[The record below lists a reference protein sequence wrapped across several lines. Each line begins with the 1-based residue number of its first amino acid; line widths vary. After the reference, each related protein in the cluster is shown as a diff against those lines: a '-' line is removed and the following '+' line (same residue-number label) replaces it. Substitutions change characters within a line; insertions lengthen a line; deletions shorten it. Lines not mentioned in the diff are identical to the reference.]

1 MTNILIGKFGKVISF
16 NAEKWGMTGGDSE
29 SAILISCMAQCY
41 PDVNFYIASRND
53 YSTLDS
59 HSKNKINKNNNL
71 YDAWENY
78 SKDLGIDN
86 QDWLKHYF
94 ESEGIELDFG
104 LIYGGVSAGCT
115 IPNSMYLIT
124 EPDKVATPM
133 SSSKRSVGIIA
144 KFLNDTGLP
153 YFEIGEDPRYL
164 PVRARDIFNR
174 SKKILGGA
182 NISFTTTNI
191 KDY

>member
-29 SAILISCMAQCY
+29 SAILISCMAQSY

-53 YSTLDS
+53 YGTLNS
-59 HSKNKINKNNNL
+59 HTTNVINKNNNL

-94 ESEGIELDFG
+94 
-104 LIYGGVSAGCT
+104 
-115 IPNSMYLIT
+115 
-124 EPDKVATPM
+124 
-133 SSSKRSVGIIA
+133 
-144 KFLNDTGLP
+144 
-153 YFEIGEDPRYL
+153 
-164 PVRARDIFNR
+164 
-174 SKKILGGA
+174 
-182 NISFTTTNI
+182 
-191 KDY
+191 